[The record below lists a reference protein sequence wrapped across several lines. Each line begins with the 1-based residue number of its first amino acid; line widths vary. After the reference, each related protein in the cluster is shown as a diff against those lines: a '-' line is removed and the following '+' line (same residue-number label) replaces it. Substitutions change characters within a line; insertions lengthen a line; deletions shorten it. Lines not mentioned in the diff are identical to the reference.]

1 MHANFDELAKIILKI
16 TLALSSTAYIYIY
29 IHTLSIYYIYTNCSI
44 ILSIVTS
51 YTERMHLKHFFKSD
65 YSFPAFL
72 GIQYIRDSPD
82 TFLMSFQKPCKNK
95 VFICFNRPLAIYG
108 NTYWRVFVF
117 QTKVKLVSVKHFS
130 E

>member
-1 MHANFDELAKIILKI
+1 MHANFDEVAKIILKI
-16 TLALSSTAYIYIY
+16 TLALSSTAAGLPN
-29 IHTLSIYYIYTNCSI
+29 TNTNCSI

-95 VFICFNRPLAIYG
+95 IFICFNRPLAIYG

-117 QTKVKLVSVKHFS
+117 QSKVKLVSVKHFS